1 MQFNPSRLAGALAAA
16 GLTLAAGSASAVSIV
31 GITTDNRITIF
42 DSATPSM
49 TSPYVTVTG
58 VTAGARIVGIDTRPG
73 DDAIYGVGTDNKLY
87 TIDAIT
93 GVATVHTTLT
103 GPAISSSLS
112 YGIDFNPVA
121 DGAGGSSLRLV
132 TSAGNNYAI
141 NVNTGVTSVI
151 GNTASIIQ
159 TNFGGVAYTNST
171 NDPVPA
177 STQLY
182 YIDFFTDELFRADTA
197 FNAPSIVKVGS
208 LGFDTVGAYGFDITA
223 DGQAFASLTD
233 SITGQGGLYSINL
246 MTGAASL
253 IGDFGV
259 SSPLLAGMTVAAGL
273 APVPEP
279 ETYAMMLAGLGLVG
293 WMALLRR
300 RA

>member
-1 MQFNPSRLAGALAAA
+1 MQFTMTRLAGSLAVASLA
-16 GLTLAAGSASAVSIV
+16 LAAGSAHAVSV
-31 GITTDNRITIF
+31 VAITTDNRITIF

-49 TSPYVTVTG
+49 TSPYVTLTG
-58 VTAGARIVGIDTRPG
+58 VTAGARIVGLDQRPG
-73 DDAIYGVGTDNKLY
+73 DDQIYGVGTDNKLY
-87 TIDAIT
+87 TIDATT
-93 GVATVHTTLT
+93 GVATVHSTLSGAT
-103 GPAISSSLS
+103 ISSSLS

-141 NVNTGVTSVI
+141 NADTGVI

-182 YIDFFTDELFRADTA
+182 YIDFSTDKLYRSDGA
-197 FNAPSIVKVGS
+197 FNAPTIVEVGS
-208 LGFDTVGAYGFDITA
+208 LGVNTIGVYGFDITA
-223 DGQAFASLTD
+223 DGMALASFTD
-233 SITGQGGLYSINL
+233 AVTGQGGLYSINL

-293 WMALLRR
+293 WMARLRR